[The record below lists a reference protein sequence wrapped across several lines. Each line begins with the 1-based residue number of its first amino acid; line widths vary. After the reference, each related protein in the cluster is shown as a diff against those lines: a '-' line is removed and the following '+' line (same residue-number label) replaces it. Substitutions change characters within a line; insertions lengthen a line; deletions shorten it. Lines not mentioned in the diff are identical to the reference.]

1 MEKNCFELIYD
12 IIAKSGRMNSFAH
25 KKTDEYTAEFKSND
39 ALYQM
44 IYELA
49 KTQVILSV
57 YNNRSEKYDA
67 VSSWLLDFEKSTGK
81 DVDLISKD
89 FIDTMAPQQKAVA
102 VNNHSQKK
110 KKDAQNNG
118 SIMFFMNRMASV
130 FPEIKDIIQAEKN
143 APHQFRVL
151 KLVRENVV
159 PQVNAL
165 LGSKD
170 KPKINKFGKSL
181 SELYENGDDDVKAV
195 ITMAILNGIDSQEHF
210 EIACDSVS
218 DGLQH
223 AAKAAQKFKDKKV
236 KPEKVRT
243 KKSFLSRLLDAEKNM
258 Q

>member
-12 IIAKSGRMNSFAH
+12 IIAKSDRMSAFSH
-25 KKTDEYTAEFKSND
+25 KKIDEYSVEFKSSN
-39 ALYQM
+39 ALYKM
-44 IYELA
+44 IYEA
-49 KTQVILSV
+49 SKAQIILNV
-57 YNNRSEKYDA
+57 YSAESEKYDVVA
-67 VSSWLLDFEKSTGK
+67 SWLLDFEKSTGK

-110 KKDAQNNG
+110 KKDTQNNG

-130 FPEIKDIIQAEKN
+130 FPEIKDIVQSEKN
-143 APHQFRVL
+143 AAHDFRFV
-151 KLVRENVV
+151 KLTKENVL
-159 PQVNAL
+159 PHVNAL
-165 LGSKD
+165 LATND
-170 KPKINKFGKSL
+170 KSKINKLGKL
-181 SELYENGDDDVKAV
+181 LGDLYDNGDSDVKSV
-195 ITMAILNGIDSQEHF
+195 ITMVILNGVDKSESFDVIYKALPND
-210 EIACDSVS
+210 
-218 DGLQH
+218 LQR